1 VLQLRRAKKPGGVRI
16 TAGVQ
21 FTNPTKDQQ
30 KPYVVTVTEPVTP
43 GHRAK
48 IEAVIAHAISN
59 RLNLVDD
66 ADVESWMQAALA
78 AADMP
83 GLGLTLGHAREYPT
97 WRPTGRGGPIGAYPA
112 RQPEKSLGYLDFLG
126 IDRHNGLHVVETK
139 VGGDG
144 MLVMQ
149 ALDYLIWVTAQAA
162 SIREDRAWPAP
173 ETEGKVH
180 IDLVLAPKGNAPAL
194 GPYTA
199 GQLEALAGDVS
210 WRVFLVDDP
219 LAQIPKVKELPR
231 RAIHDPQQERVAKP
245 VQPPRFVGR
254 VQRQLRDA
262 PP

>member
-1 VLQLRRAKKPGGVRI
+1 
-16 TAGVQ
+16 
-21 FTNPTKDQQ
+21 
-30 KPYVVTVTEPVTP
+30 
-43 GHRAK
+43 
-48 IEAVIAHAISN
+48 
-59 RLNLVDD
+59 
-66 ADVESWMQAALA
+66 
-78 AADMP
+78 
-83 GLGLTLGHAREYPT
+83 
-97 WRPTGRGGPIGAYPA
+97 
-112 RQPEKSLGYLDFLG
+112 
-126 IDRHNGLHVVETK
+126 VETK